1 MVNLE
6 QSEEKHFATVIAN
19 ELNVRNMMKD
29 LEVFNKLER
38 YTGSSDGE
46 KAVDFIVDRMKALDI
61 HVSREF
67 YDIYRSLPLESNIEI
82 LSGAPARK
90 YHLTPYVYSGVA
102 SNIRAPLI
110 YDKFSENIKC
120 PQNLMSVRMANVEG
134 KIVLTYDNSYKFAC
148 LAKQAGAVG
157 ILTIWRA
164 NLAHHGTLGGVWG
177 APEPD
182 DLQYRYPFIPYAEI
196 VKNDG
201 EELKKFLNENE
212 VIVSLNVS
220 MNNSIMKTSMPIATI
235 KGESDNFVLVS
246 GHYDS
251 WYEGIT
257 DNAVANVSMMELAR
271 VLRKHQQELKR
282 TVILAWWSGH
292 SDGRYSGSTWY
303 YDHHWHELKEHCVAH
318 INMDICGCK
327 TSDLV
332 SFNTS
337 MLEGEKFSEEFLKEF
352 NAERPISSIPMARF
366 ADQSFWGADVPLAI
380 MPKFSRKTFPSEQ
393 TFYWWH
399 SVEDTIDKVDPKIVL
414 RDSRVIAKLTCIFAN
429 VEKLPIDLLGFTDL
443 MEKRLRLI
451 EANLSRDFDL
461 SDIWIYI
468 SKLKSIIKIFSKEA
482 NKHLNTDNILTSIA
496 GELAR
501 ITFTSSSPYH
511 QDLAVNSSM
520 FPKLSEAV
528 GQTPENTT
536 PDYYLA
542 LKTMFYRQK
551 NRLTGQIDTV
561 IEKCENQLF
570 RWKTEKNE

>member
-1 MVNLE
+1 MVNL
-6 QSEEKHFATVIAN
+6 QSEEKKFAITIAN
-19 ELNVRNMMKD
+19 ELNVKNIMND
-29 LEVFNKLER
+29 LENFNKLER

-46 KAVDFIVDRMKALDI
+46 KAVDFIVGRMETLDI
-61 HVSREF
+61 PVSREF
-67 YDIYRSLPLESNIEI
+67 YDIYRSLPLGGDVEI
-82 LSGAPARK
+82 LSGAPVRK

-102 SNIRAPLI
+102 PNITAPLI
-110 YDKFSENIKC
+110 YDRFSKNIHC
-120 PQNLMSVRMANVEG
+120 PQNLTQARMASFKG

-148 LAKQAGAVG
+148 LAKQAGAAG
-157 ILTIWRA
+157 ILTIWTDD
-164 NLAHHGTLGGVWG
+164 LAHHGTLGGVWG
-177 APEPD
+177 TPEPD
-182 DLQYRYPFIPYAEI
+182 DLQYRYPHIPYAEI
-196 VKNDG
+196 VKTDG
-201 EELKKFLNENE
+201 EELKTFLNENE
-212 VIVSLNVS
+212 VIVSLNIS
-220 MNNSIMKTSMPIATI
+220 MDNSILKTSMPIATI
-235 KGESDNFVLVS
+235 KGKSENFVLVS

-271 VLRKHQQELKR
+271 VLKKHQQELKR

-303 YDHHWHELKEHCVAH
+303 FDHHWHDLKKHCIAH

-337 MLEGEKFSEEFLKEF
+337 MLEGERFSEEFLKEF
-352 NAERPISSIPMARF
+352 NTESPISSTPMARF
-366 ADQSFWGADVPLAI
+366 ADQTFWGADVPLAI
-380 MPKFSRKTFPSEQ
+380 MPKFSRKTLPNER

-399 SVEDTIDKVDPKIVL
+399 SVEDTIDKVDPRIVL

-429 VEKLPIDLLGFTDL
+429 AEKLPMDLLGFTDL

-461 SDIWIYI
+461 SDIWEYI
-468 SKLKSIIKIFSKEA
+468 SKLKSIIKTFSEEA

-496 GELAR
+496 GELTR

-520 FPKLSEAV
+520 FPKLSEAI

-551 NRLTGQIDTV
+551 NRLTGQINVV

-570 RWKTEKNE
+570 RWGSREK